1 MIKINLLPVKEEKK
15 RVAVERQLI
24 AFVVII
30 LLTIVGVA
38 YTGYLRKSQI
48 RRLQNRVAEHQR
60 ELQRLKK
67 VQEKV
72 NEFTKA
78 NEDLEKKISVITS
91 LEKGR
96 DWYLQ
101 LIDQL
106 AQAKPEGVWLL
117 SIITPKAAS
126 TGSIYKG
133 AWQIKGA
140 ALEKD
145 LVSNFIL
152 EIKRRNKYFSGV
164 YLRKI
169 TLSRKSM
176 GEVNYYQFDMD
187 LKVKPPPAK
196 GMEAS

>member
-24 AFVVII
+24 TFVVII
-30 LLTIVGVA
+30 LITIVGVG

-48 RRLQNRVAEHQR
+48 RRLQNQVAERQQR
-60 ELQRLKK
+60 LQRLKK

-72 NEFTKA
+72 NEFKKA
-78 NEDLEKKISVITS
+78 NEDLQKKISVITN

-117 SIITPKAAS
+117 SIDTPRGTN
-126 TGSIYKG
+126 TGAIYNG
-133 AWQIKGA
+133 AWKIRGA

-152 EIKRRNKYFSGV
+152 EIKRRDKYFSGV

-169 TLSRKSM
+169 NLSRKSV
-176 GEVNYYQFDMD
+176 GAVSYYEFDMD
-187 LKVKPPPAK
+187 LKVKPPPSK

>member
-15 RVAVERQLI
+15 RVTIERQLI
-24 AFVVII
+24 TLVVVI
-30 LLTIVGVA
+30 LVTLVGVG
-38 YTGYLRKSQI
+38 YTAYLRKSQI
-48 RRLQNRVAEHQR
+48 KRLQGEIASKQS

-72 NEFTKA
+72 NEFKKA
-78 NEDLEKKISVITS
+78 NEDLEKKIAVITS

-101 LIDQL
+101 IIDQL
-106 AQAKPEGVWLL
+106 AQAVPEGVWIVFLD
-117 SIITPKAAS
+117 TPKGTR
-126 TGSIYKG
+126 TGAIYSG
-133 AWQIKGA
+133 AWRVKGG
-140 ALEKD
+140 ALDKD

-152 EIKRRNKYFSGV
+152 EIKRRDKYFAGV

-169 TLSRKSM
+169 TLARKKTGAVS
-176 GEVNYYQFDMD
+176 YYEFDMD
-187 LKVKPPPAK
+187 VRVKAPAQK